1 MMRRAEQHRLPAQ
14 RDAGFAVVEHAVG
27 DIPGLRCLVLDS
39 DQERPLRR
47 SLVEYRVFAICS
59 LAPAITAFAASRIG
73 WVER

>member
-1 MMRRAEQHRLPAQ
+1 VSAEFDLEEVAMMRRAEQHRLPAQ

-47 SLVEYRVFAICS
+47 SLG
-59 LAPAITAFAASRIG
+59 RI
-73 WVER
+73 